1 MSTQSQMEMMAQLKA
16 LGISEK
22 TAHYALFK
30 TDNDIAKAADY
41 DGGPLPGEN
50 SRCRFWQQAA
60 VKRFLGDKESPLATD
75 RSGPDAWGE

>member
-41 DGGPLPGEN
+41 GK
-50 SRCRFWQQAA
+50 SIF
-60 VKRFLGDKESPLATD
+60 
-75 RSGPDAWGE
+75 